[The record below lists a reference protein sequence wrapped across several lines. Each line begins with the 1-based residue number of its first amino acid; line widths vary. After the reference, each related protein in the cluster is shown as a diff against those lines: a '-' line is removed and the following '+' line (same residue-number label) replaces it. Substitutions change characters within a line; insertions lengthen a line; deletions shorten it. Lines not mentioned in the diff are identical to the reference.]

1 MNQSYTLLLSVGF
14 SLCSLLTN
22 AQDNQLTPAEK
33 QQGWQLLFDGKS
45 PQGWRSANKDGF
57 PQKGWKIEQ
66 GAFVVEPKSGGG
78 DIVTQNEYG
87 DFELSVDFKLTEGA
101 NSGIKYFVTPL
112 KSSLEGNPSMLGLEY
127 QLIDDERHPDAKLGK
142 NGNRRLASLYDLLP
156 AGSNKKAS
164 PLGQWNTARIV
175 SKGGHVEHWLN
186 GVKVLEYERNSD
198 AFKKLIA
205 ESKYKNIAGFG
216 LGSKGRILLQDHG
229 DQVYY
234 KNVKIKTGK

>member
-1 MNQSYTLLLSVGF
+1 MNLSHNLFLGLSF
-14 SLCSLLTN
+14 SLCSLLTS
-22 AQDNQLTPAEK
+22 AQDNQLTQAEK

-45 PQGWRSANKDGF
+45 PQGWKSANKNDF

-66 GAFVVEPKSGGG
+66 GAFVVESKGGGG

-101 NSGIKYFVTPL
+101 NSGIKYFVAPL
-112 KSSLEGNPSMLGLEY
+112 TSSPAGNPSMLGLEY

-142 NGNRRLASLYDLLP
+142 NGNRRLASLYDLIP
-156 AGSNKKAS
+156 AGNNKKAR
-164 PLGQWNTARIV
+164 PLGEWNTARIV

-186 GVKVLEYERNSD
+186 GEKVLEYERNSN
-198 AFKKLIA
+198 AFKQLIA
-205 ESKYKNIAGFG
+205 ASKYKDIAGFG
-216 LGSKGRILLQDHG
+216 LGSKGKILLQDHG

-234 KNVKIKTGK
+234 KNVKIKTGQ